1 MTGDHVLFWCT
12 DLREFVDRCSVDE
25 TLSFHPRPNPQ
36 SERWS
41 IEAFQYVNRNNPF
54 VFIHCKIK
62 VCNATDPNSRCAQ
75 GCQPSRKRRDAET
88 FPETPD
94 DVYPL
99 AQGPFALTRK
109 KREVAVADE
118 AIVSD
123 QSVRETQSG
132 KYFVLL
138 SHCLCGILKN
148 EMPASLSITFLN
160 V

>member
-1 MTGDHVLFWCT
+1 MTGNHVLFWCT

-25 TLSFHPRPNPQ
+25 TLSFHPRPDPQ

-99 AQGPFALTRK
+99 AQGPFALSPE
-109 KREVAVADE
+109 KRDS
-118 AIVSD
+118 VSFD
-123 QSVRETQSG
+123 SDHSVHLKNKS
-132 KYFVLL
+132 KYFKEYQL
-138 SHCLCGILKN
+138 
-148 EMPASLSITFLN
+148 F
-160 V
+160 